1 MADNFFVFIVMM
13 LLSALKFGLIV
24 YAILSWL
31 IAFNV
36 VNTRSPIVEM
46 VNSTLHRIFEPI
58 LRPIRNL
65 LPSLG
70 GVDLSALLLL
80 ILIIAL
86 QNLLA
91 GNLRLL

>member
-1 MADNFFVFIVMM
+1 MADNFFVFILMM
-13 LLSALKFGLIV
+13 LLNVLKFGLIV

-36 VNTRSPIVEM
+36 VNTRSPAVEM
-46 VNSTLHRIFEPI
+46 INSTLHRIFEPM
-58 LRPIRNL
+58 LRPIRKL
-65 LPSLG
+65 IPSLG

-91 GNLRLL
+91 GNLRLF

>member
-1 MADNFFVFIVMM
+1 MADNFFVFILMM
-13 LLSALKFGLIV
+13 LLNVLKFGLIV

-36 VNTRSPIVEM
+36 VNTRSPVVEM
-46 VNSTLHRIFEPI
+46 INSTLYRIFEPM
-58 LRPIRNL
+58 LRPIRKL
-65 LPSLG
+65 IPSLG

-91 GNLRLL
+91 GNLRLF